1 MSNGRDLLLSMASVG
16 QSVKLVHVNAGHRM
30 THRLAELGLTPGV
43 ALTVLQNTGGPI
55 LVSVRDSR
63 IALGRGMARKI
74 SVESM
79 DGKNK

>member
-1 MSNGRDLLLSMASVG
+1 MSNDRDLLLTMASVG
-16 QSVKLVHVNAGHRM
+16 QIVKLIHVNAGHRM

-43 ALTVLQNTGGPI
+43 PLTVLQDTGGPI

-74 SVESM
+74 SVEPM
-79 DGKNK
+79 DGKNE